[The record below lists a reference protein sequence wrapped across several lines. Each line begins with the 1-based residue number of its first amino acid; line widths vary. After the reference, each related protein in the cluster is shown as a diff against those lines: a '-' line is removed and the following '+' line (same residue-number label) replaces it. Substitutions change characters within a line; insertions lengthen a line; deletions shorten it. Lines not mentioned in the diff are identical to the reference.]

1 MSVKNR
7 YGCDDMMDCE
17 KNVNDNEI
25 DDTKIKIINT
35 CSPYDLFKKFYYD
48 TNKNKLLEITTT
60 KISSNSTARD
70 RQRDAFFEIHKLK
83 DATHFIDKNE
93 TNDQFLTRLAKYHL
107 SRMGCEWCTK
117 EDNCVIDHKHI
128 VSSIYNDKHL
138 GTYRGPLCESC
149 NKIENVCKKKQS
161 ISEKK
166 TYLKAHSYGPETIE
180 YILLKWYS

>member
-1 MSVKNR
+1 MSVKKS

-70 RQRDAFFEIHKLK
+70 RQRDAFFEIHNNI
-83 DATHFIDKNE
+83 F
-93 TNDQFLTRLAKYHL
+93 
-107 SRMGCEWCTK
+107 
-117 EDNCVIDHKHI
+117 VI
-128 VSSIYNDKHL
+128 Y
-138 GTYRGPLCESC
+138 
-149 NKIENVCKKKQS
+149 
-161 ISEKK
+161 
-166 TYLKAHSYGPETIE
+166 E
-180 YILLKWYS
+180 YFEGFVLEELIK